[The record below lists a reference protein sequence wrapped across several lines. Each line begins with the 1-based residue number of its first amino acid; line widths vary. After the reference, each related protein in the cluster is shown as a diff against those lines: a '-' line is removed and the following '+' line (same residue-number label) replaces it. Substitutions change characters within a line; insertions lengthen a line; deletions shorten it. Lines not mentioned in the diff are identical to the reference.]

1 MPAHCIARL
10 HIDANAPDLGPG
22 AAVHI
27 SDISEPVGAWLKS
40 GGARENSPI
49 QQGTAFPAEVLQA
62 ARERRVTGSMLGVYT
77 RPRCSNSNYASHE
90 SQLAVST
97 RDTLR
102 AALPWALRESL
113 TRCVVVVVVAACG
126 MCVL

>member
-1 MPAHCIARL
+1 ML
-10 HIDANAPDLGPG
+10 HISPNAPDLGPG

-77 RPRCSNSNYASHE
+77 RPRCSSSFFSNHE
-90 SQLAVST
+90 SQLSEST
-97 RDTLR
+97 RSTLR
-102 AALPWALRESL
+102 AAVPWALRESPKRYPPAGAL
-113 TRCVVVVVVAACG
+113 
-126 MCVL
+126 